1 MTNPS
6 LPLLRLESEISE
18 ELRLALR
25 QDPGEL
31 PSADAL
37 GALRARL
44 AVDIGP
50 IVRLRE
56 RAPLDEGTLQ
66 TALLDH
72 PSELPNPAQLRVL
85 ARRVAKTSHARPAAA
100 VRRVRPV
107 LIAACLLIAC
117 LAAAASYWAARHREG
132 QVPPAKPSTSVSGEH
147 AIRPEPASKLTPPD
161 PSPEPAPPLET
172 DVAARPSS
180 APAKAPPA
188 VAVEGPSELDLL
200 REAQRLQAGEP
211 AAALAVVAR
220 HQRLFPSGI
229 LAQEREM
236 VAIEALMRL
245 GRRDAARARAATFLR
260 QYPGS
265 VHAVRIR
272 ELIGES
278 APATSA
284 RPSEASSATAG
295 AAPIFSP

>member
-25 QDPGEL
+25 QDPREL
-31 PSADAL
+31 PSDEVL

-50 IVRLRE
+50 IVRFRE

-72 PSELPNPAQLRVL
+72 PSEFPNLTQLRVL
-85 ARRVAKTSHARPAAA
+85 ARSVSKTSHARPAAA
-100 VRRVRPV
+100 VRRLRPV

-132 QVPPAKPSTSVSGEH
+132 QVPPPKPSTSVSSEH

-172 DVAARPSS
+172 DAARPRP
-180 APAKAPPA
+180 APAKAAPT
-188 VAVEGPSELDLL
+188 VAAEGPSELELL
-200 REAQRLQAGEP
+200 REAQRLQASEP
-211 AAALAVVAR
+211 AAALAAVAR

-236 VAIEALMRL
+236 VAIDALIRL

-272 ELIGES
+272 ELVGES

-284 RPSEASSATAG
+284 RPSEPGSATAG